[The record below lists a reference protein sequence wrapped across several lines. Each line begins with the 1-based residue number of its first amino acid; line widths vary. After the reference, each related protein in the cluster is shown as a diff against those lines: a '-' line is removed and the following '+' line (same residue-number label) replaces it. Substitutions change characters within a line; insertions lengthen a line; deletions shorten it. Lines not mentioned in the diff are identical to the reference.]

1 MDQSKIGS
9 FIAARRQAQ
18 GLTQRQVADRL
29 SVSDKTISKWETG
42 RGLPEV
48 SLLLPLCEVLDI
60 TVNDLLTGETVSE
73 ARYREQAEENLLRL
87 MQEAQENRRTM
98 ALSILMGSVTIV
110 AMVALVLLAGL
121 LPLPAW
127 ARAAVIALALV
138 TAAAG
143 VLGAAMLEL
152 RAGYLCPRCPNTSR
166 AITPSPAGGS
176 PAPPAEG
183 PACAATA
190 CSGSARRFL
199 RRQGI

>member
-73 ARYREQAEENLLRL
+73 ARYR
-87 MQEAQENRRTM
+87 NRRRKTFC
-98 ALSILMGSVTIV
+98 GSCRRRRRT
-110 AMVALVLLAGL
+110 G
-121 LPLPAW
+121 
-127 ARAAVIALALV
+127 ARW
-138 TAAAG
+138 
-143 VLGAAMLEL
+143 
-152 RAGYLCPRCPNTSR
+152 RS
-166 AITPSPAGGS
+166 PS
-176 PAPPAEG
+176 
-183 PACAATA
+183 
-190 CSGSARRFL
+190 
-199 RRQGI
+199 

>member
-1 MDQSKIGS
+1 M
-9 FIAARRQAQ
+9 
-18 GLTQRQVADRL
+18 
-29 SVSDKTISKWETG
+29 
-42 RGLPEV
+42 
-48 SLLLPLCEVLDI
+48 LDI

-110 AMVALVLLAGL
+110 AMVALALLAGF
-121 LPLPAW
+121 LPIPAW

-152 RAGYLCPRCPNTSR
+152 RAGYYVCPHCGTHFVPTLSEYVKGYHTFTRRRLTC
-166 AITPSPAGGS
+166 
-176 PAPPAEG
+176 
-183 PACAATA
+183 PACGRTGM
-190 CSGSARRFL
+190 CRHRL
-199 RRQGI
+199 QR

>member
-110 AMVALVLLAGL
+110 AMVALALLAGL
-121 LPLPAW
+121 LPIPAW
-127 ARAAVIALALV
+127 ARAAVIALRCWGSAPAI
-138 TAAAG
+138 TAARTA
-143 VLGAAMLEL
+143 E
-152 RAGYLCPRCPNTSR
+152 RALCPYCPNTSR
-166 AITPSPAGGS
+166 AITPSPADGS

-199 RRQGI
+199 RRQGV

>member
-1 MDQSKIGS
+1 M
-9 FIAARRQAQ
+9 
-18 GLTQRQVADRL
+18 
-29 SVSDKTISKWETG
+29 ETG

-143 VLGAAMLEL
+143 VLARRCWSSAPAITSARTAE
-152 RAGYLCPRCPNTSR
+152 RALCPRCPNTSR

-183 PACAATA
+183 PACAATV
-190 CSGSARRFL
+190 CNGSARRFL
-199 RRQGI
+199 RRQGV

>member
-98 ALSILMGSVTIV
+98 ALSDASTNRM
-110 AMVALVLLAGL
+110 
-121 LPLPAW
+121 
-127 ARAAVIALALV
+127 R
-138 TAAAG
+138 
-143 VLGAAMLEL
+143 
-152 RAGYLCPRCPNTSR
+152 
-166 AITPSPAGGS
+166 
-176 PAPPAEG
+176 
-183 PACAATA
+183 
-190 CSGSARRFL
+190 
-199 RRQGI
+199 

>member
-110 AMVALVLLAGL
+110 AMVALALLAGF
-121 LPLPAW
+121 LPIPAW
-127 ARAAVIALALV
+127 ARAAVIALAMV

-152 RAGYLCPRCPNTSR
+152 RAGYYVCPHCGTRFVPTLSEYVKGYHTFTRRRLTC
-166 AITPSPAGGS
+166 
-176 PAPPAEG
+176 
-183 PACAATA
+183 PACGRTGM
-190 CSGSARRFL
+190 CRHRL
-199 RRQGI
+199 QR

>member
-48 SLLLPLCEVLDI
+48 SLLLPLCQVLDI

-110 AMVALVLLAGL
+110 AMVALALLAGF
-121 LPLPAW
+121 LPIPAW

-152 RAGYLCPRCPNTSR
+152 RAGYYVCPHC
-166 AITPSPAGGS
+166 
-176 PAPPAEG
+176 
-183 PACAATA
+183 
-190 CSGSARRFL
+190 
-199 RRQGI
+199 

>member
-143 VLGAAMLEL
+143 VLGAV
-152 RAGYLCPRCPNTSR
+152 CPRCPNTSR